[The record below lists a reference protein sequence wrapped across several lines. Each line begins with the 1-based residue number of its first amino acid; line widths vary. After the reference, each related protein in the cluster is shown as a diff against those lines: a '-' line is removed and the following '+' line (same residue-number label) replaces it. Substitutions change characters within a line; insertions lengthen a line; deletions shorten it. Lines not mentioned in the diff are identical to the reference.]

1 MIGFYDYTV
10 IATYFATVLSVVG
23 IFEAIEGNISLAVFW
38 LGISAILD
46 TIDGKIARTKKNR
59 SKQEK
64 NFGIQIDSLNDV
76 VCFGVLPS
84 VIAYC
89 IYVQKVAA
97 NVPMWFI
104 VVLCFF
110 VLCGLIRLAYFNVI
124 EEERSSAQGIVR
136 TYYTGLPITASSPLF
151 IMMCIMISVL
161 GHAQLIMTIFLLTVG
176 FLFIS
181 PIKVSKPSNIVAT
194 VLIVIGLAMQF
205 LLFYIW

>member
-104 VVLCFF
+104 VLLCFF